1 MIQDDIIYYHNII
14 LCIRYLMNITMHTD
28 EIGILNS
35 ADIEDFLF

>member
-1 MIQDDIIYYHNII
+1 MIQNDI
-14 LCIRYLMNITMHTD
+14 CIRYYINIKMHID

>member
-1 MIQDDIIYYHNII
+1 MIQDDR
-14 LCIRYLMNITMHTD
+14 CIRYLMNITMHTD